1 MWNKPT
7 SEQLAQLPALYAT
20 DGIDCK
26 DKTIYLHF
34 FIGACDWYV
43 AEFGGEGL
51 FFGFVNLNDPMN
63 AEWGLFSL
71 QELDEINITG
81 CEVDNDLHWRPKKF
95 SEISIA

>member
-7 SEQLAQLPALYAT
+7 SVQLAQLPALYET

-34 FIGACDWYV
+34 FIFGCDWYV
-43 AEFGGEGL
+43 AEFDGEGL

-71 QELDEINITG
+71 QELDEINIQG
-81 CEVDNDLHWRPKKF
+81 YAVDTDLHWRPKKF
-95 SEISIA
+95 SDIKA